1 MPKVKE
7 IMVSPVVTVDAEA
20 TIHEAAR
27 VMGEK
32 KIGSVVVTRDSK
44 PVGIFTERD
53 LMTKVI
59 ANGMD
64 MKKVK
69 IADSMSS
76 PLVTVDEET
85 PVKDAII
92 LMAGRRIRR
101 LPVTRKDQLVGIV
114 TGTDIFSFLS
124 LFMESL
130 L

>member
-1 MPKVKE
+1 
-7 IMVSPVVTVDAEA
+7 MVSPVVTVDAEA

>member
-1 MPKVKE
+1 LPKVKE